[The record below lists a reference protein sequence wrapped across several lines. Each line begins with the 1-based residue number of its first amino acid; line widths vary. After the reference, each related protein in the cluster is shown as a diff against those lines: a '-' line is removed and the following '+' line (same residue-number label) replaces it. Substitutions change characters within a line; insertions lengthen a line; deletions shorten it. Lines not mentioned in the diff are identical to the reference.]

1 VSLLPYS
8 VSHLQWLLSFGSHLL
23 VTCHAWQRVLA
34 LLWLLVQCKH
44 VLSDGPSSLAACC
57 GCIDTLLLRP
67 QQTSLLLSLLLLL
80 PAAAAPFSSS
90 LALTPFGQACRS
102 ETAAWCRW
110 HAIPCFRQAL
120 CYSVL
125 RCLAVLLCSW
135 YAFFNLIACLFPCVL
150 CRKHFLLYVLPHR
163 LAMRAVLCPP
173 ALLAGASGACCC
185 KRKGG
190 LSFPDKLAEC
200 AATPPVLAPILM
212 SVWSFELRLAILSTP
227 FPVFAALIQRRPSVA
242 ETANHHRTGYDNR
255 RHPRRGLCGSGRQ

>member
-1 VSLLPYS
+1 MSLLPYS

-110 HAIPCFRQAL
+110 HASPCFRQAL

-135 YAFFNLIACLFPCVL
+135 YAFFNLIACLVPL
-150 CRKHFLLYVLPHR
+150 RSLPQA
-163 LAMRAVLCPP
+163 LPAV
-173 ALLAGASGACCC
+173 
-185 KRKGG
+185 
-190 LSFPDKLAEC
+190 C
-200 AATPPVLAPILM
+200 AASPARDAGCAVP
-212 SVWSFELRLAILSTP
+212 SSSFGARIGRLL
-227 FPVFAALIQRRPSVA
+227 L
-242 ETANHHRTGYDNR
+242 
-255 RHPRRGLCGSGRQ
+255 